1 MSAWRRPPTNACS
14 CARSSR
20 VCPSGSTACLLAYS
34 QPPAN
39 GCPARLRACVGVVEP
54 CTRGVSVGI
63 RCMLNA
69 PLGAGATLVMVHLDR
84 LEDGGEPESYARC
97 LLRCRAASTF

>member
-1 MSAWRRPPTNACS
+1 
-14 CARSSR
+14 
-20 VCPSGSTACLLAYS
+20 
-34 QPPAN
+34 
-39 GCPARLRACVGVVEP
+39 
-54 CTRGVSVGI
+54 
-63 RCMLNA
+63 MLNA